1 VDLIELF
8 TSEGCSSCP
17 PADRWLGALRSD
29 PELWREFVPVEFHV
43 NYWDNLGWTDRFSSA
58 AYTAREYAYAS
69 AWGESSVY
77 TPCFVRDGGEW
88 HPGGTGA
95 GETGQVAGRLTVEV
109 ADGGCRAVFVPSPGD
124 TAAHEIT
131 VALLGGGVSS
141 QVTAG
146 ENSGATLEHEF
157 VVLGMGRKVLARD
170 SDGSAERAT
179 IALPRPAV
187 EGAGRRAVAVWVSR
201 SGELAPIQAAGGWL
215 P

>member
-1 VDLIELF
+1 
-8 TSEGCSSCP
+8 
-17 PADRWLGALRSD
+17 
-29 PELWREFVPVEFHV
+29 
-43 NYWDNLGWTDRFSSA
+43 
-58 AYTAREYAYAS
+58 
-69 AWGESSVY
+69 
-77 TPCFVRDGGEW
+77 
-88 HPGGTGA
+88 
-95 GETGQVAGRLTVEV
+95 LTVEV